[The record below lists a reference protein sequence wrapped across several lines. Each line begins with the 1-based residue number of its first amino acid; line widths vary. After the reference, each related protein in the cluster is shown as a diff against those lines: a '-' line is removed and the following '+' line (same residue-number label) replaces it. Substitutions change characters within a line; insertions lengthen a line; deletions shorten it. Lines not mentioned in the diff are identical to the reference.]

1 MCIGIGKAGEHM
13 TKREKAKREAV
24 VRVMEASDGVA
35 KTADLLA
42 AGVNKKEISGFYE
55 EGFIERVRHGYYQLA
70 EEDVP
75 EERIMA
81 TLLPEGIVSVESALY
96 HYGYID
102 EFPLIWTVSV
112 PRAISKTKVAAEAL
126 CLKPHYIP
134 KEFYELGKTTGE
146 FNGVR
151 LAVYDRERTICDCLK
166 YRKRLDREIFDKAIR
181 GYAADGKKNLG
192 NLSEYARKMG
202 LSKRVDSLMEGIL
215 HG

>member
-1 MCIGIGKAGEHM
+1 M
-13 TKREKAKREAV
+13 TKRELAKREAV
-24 VRVMEASDGVA
+24 VRVMAASNGVA

-102 EFPLIWTVSV
+102 EFPLVWTVSV

-126 CLKPHYIP
+126 YLKPHYIP
-134 KEFYELGKTTGE
+134 KEFYELGKTTGD
-146 FNGVR
+146 FNGVL
-151 LAVYDRERTICDCLK
+151 LAVYDRERTICDCFK
-166 YRKRLDREIFDKAIR
+166 YRKRLDAETFNKAIHR
-181 GYAADGKKNLG
+181 YAADGKKNPK
-192 NLSEYARKMG
+192 NLMEYAKKMG
-202 LSKRVDSLMEGIL
+202 MYKRVNDLMGVML